1 MSKVDRMVL
10 VWRDAR
16 TGLMRRVAGRVCN
29 IIRTSIDNI
38 NFTSIDLPGDD
49 DHGGLLLCHGIN
61 RSVTS
66 YAPTGVL
73 IC

>member
-1 MSKVDRMVL
+1 
-10 VWRDAR
+10 
-16 TGLMRRVAGRVCN
+16 MRRVAGRVCN

-61 RSVTS
+61 GSVTS